1 MSLADE
7 VIFVKTTQ
15 GRLGTWARDSKR
27 ALIVVA
33 GLVVVVAFVGLSLA
47 DQRSVTARLTWNVLP
62 FQELRIA
69 GSPSREASV
78 TADYVMPQPDAFDLQ
93 RGYLEETNSVD
104 LTVNSN
110 IPWKIQVRTESSD
123 MGESKD
129 GSVTKP
135 ISDFMLREHGGS
147 YFSISTA
154 PQILTSGN
162 RGSFDIGVDHRILLG
177 SDYRPGDYGLEIVYT
192 IMPK

>member
-1 MSLADE
+1 MR
-7 VIFVKTTQ
+7 
-15 GRLGTWARDSKR
+15 GRKR
-27 ALIVVA
+27 ALVAVTVIAVVILIV
-33 GLVVVVAFVGLSLA
+33 GLVFA
-47 DQRSVTARLTWNVLP
+47 DQRSATVRVSWTVLP

-69 GSPSREASV
+69 GSSSQGSSV
-78 TADYVMPQPDAFDLQ
+78 SADYAMPQPAALDLQ

-110 IPWKIQVRTESSD
+110 IAWKIQVRTDSTN
-123 MGESKD
+123 MGQSRD
-129 GSVTKP
+129 SAVLKP

-147 YFSISTA
+147 YFSISNA
-154 PQILTSGN
+154 PQILASGS

-177 SDYRPGDYGLEIVYT
+177 NDYSPGTYGLDIVYT